1 MIAERLLTELE
12 SQGATLAVR
21 GDRLRIQAPRGT
33 VSPELLAELRAH
45 KSELIDLL
53 TWPEE
58 CLAAERE
65 HGHPC
70 ARLHPFVGGE
80 VRTLL
85 GQGRLIEVLPER
97 AVVILD
103 RRPHHFTVLLP
114 AEVGPPGATA
124 KTETMRSLVH

>member
-1 MIAERLLTELE
+1 MTAEELLNAAQA
-12 SQGATLAVR
+12 QGLTLVAD
-21 GDRLRIQAPRGT
+21 GTQLRIRPGSRLT
-33 VSPELLAELRAH
+33 PELLTHLRAR

-70 ARLHPFVGGE
+70 ARLFPLIGGQ
-80 VRTLL
+80 VSTSM
-85 GQGRLIEVLPER
+85 GQGRLIEALPER

-103 RRPHHFTVLLP
+103 RRPDRFAVLLP
-114 AEVGPPGATA
+114 AEVGPPDATLRGDTFPTI
-124 KTETMRSLVH
+124 KN